1 MKKIFLLFLL
11 LNFVAAC
18 QSTKDALTLQ
28 KKNSGDEFLVE
39 KKSPLVLPP
48 DYGELPEPGEV
59 TNRIKKNIDEDD
71 DILVTLSN
79 GETLDENQTKDSKP
93 TSIEESVLEKIE

>member
-1 MKKIFLLFLL
+1 M
-11 LNFVAAC
+11 
-18 QSTKDALTLQ
+18 
-28 KKNSGDEFLVE
+28 E

-71 DILVTLSN
+71 DILITLSN

>member
-1 MKKIFLLFLL
+1 MKIFFLFLSF
-11 LNFVAAC
+11 FVYLSAC
-18 QSTKDALTLQ
+18 QSAKDAFTLK

-59 TNRIKKNIDEDD
+59 TNIIKENSDEDD
-71 DILVTLSN
+71 DILITLSN
-79 GETLDENQTKDSKP
+79 DETLSENQTKDSKP
-93 TSIEESVLEKIE
+93 TPIEESVLEKIE